1 MSDDELLI
9 SSLKSLGFN
18 LGLFYKCCTIL
29 TLIQLNTIMYKP
41 LALFIGLRYTRSRKK
56 NHFVSFISLSSM
68 LGIGMGV
75 MVLITVLSVMN
86 GFDQEIHRRFFG
98 MAPEITITGPDERL
112 SDWPQVVKKIETIP
126 GIKAIAPYV
135 GSQGLLTHEGQV
147 LPIVLTGILPEKE
160 QSVTHLNKKLLAGSM
175 DNLKHFGIIL
185 GKGLAD
191 SLGVMIGDKVTIM
204 IPQATVTPAG
214 MIPRFKRFTVVGV
227 FSAGTGFNF
236 DTKLAFINIEDAQKL
251 MQMDKNDVSGIKM
264 KINNVYKAPELS
276 YELSDLLGE
285 GYQVGNWTQQFGAF
299 FEAVKMEKTMMFM
312 ILLLIIA
319 VAAFNLVSSLVMV
332 VNDKQAE
339 IAILRTIGATPS
351 TILWVFIVQGMMVGL
366 VGTVLGLLGGL
377 VLANNATEI
386 VNALQSFFQVKVLS
400 SSIYFVDYLPSKIM
414 FRDLWQVCTMA
425 LLMSFAATIYP
436 AWRASKTVI
445 AEALHYE

>member
-1 MSDDELLI
+1 
-9 SSLKSLGFN
+9 
-18 LGLFYKCCTIL
+18 
-29 TLIQLNTIMYKP
+29 MYKP

-75 MVLITVLSVMN
+75 MVLVTVLSVMN
-86 GFDQEIHRRFFG
+86 GFDHEIHKRFFG
-98 MAPEITITGPDERL
+98 MAPEITISGPDEKL
-112 SDWPQVVKKIETIP
+112 TDWPALENKIKAIP
-126 GIKAIAPYV
+126 QIKAIAPYV
-135 GSQGLLTHEGQV
+135 GGQGLLTHDGQV
-147 LPIVLTGILPEKE
+147 LPIVLTGVLPEKE
-160 QSVTHLNKKLLAGSM
+160 IAVTHLNDKLLAGDM
-175 DNLKHFGIIL
+175 NNLKHFGIIL

-191 SLGVMIGDKVTIM
+191 TLGVMMGDKVTIM

-214 MIPRFKRFTVVGV
+214 MIPRFKRFTVAGV

-236 DTKLAFINIEDAQKL
+236 DTKLAFINLADAQKL
-251 MQMDKNDVSGIKM
+251 LQLGDDVTGLKM
-264 KINNVYKAPELS
+264 KIDNVYQAPELS
-276 YELSDLLGE
+276 ERLSNLLGE
-285 GYQVGNWTQQFGAF
+285 EYQVGNWTQQFGAF
-299 FEAVKMEKTMMFM
+299 FEAVKMEKTMMFL
-312 ILLLIIA
+312 ILMLIIA

-351 TILWVFIVQGMMVGL
+351 TILWVFIVQGMMVGI
-366 VGTVLGLLGGL
+366 VGTGIGLAGGL
-377 VLANNATEI
+377 VLAKNATAI
-386 VNALQSFFQVKVLS
+386 VNYLQNLFNVKVLS
-400 SSIYFVDYLPSKIM
+400 SSIYFVDYLPSEIL
-414 FRDLWQVCTMA
+414 FSDLWHVCVMA

>member
-1 MSDDELLI
+1 
-9 SSLKSLGFN
+9 
-18 LGLFYKCCTIL
+18 
-29 TLIQLNTIMYKP
+29 MYKP

-56 NHFVSFISLSSM
+56 NHFVSFISFSSM

-75 MVLITVLSVMN
+75 MVLVTVLSVMN
-86 GFDQEIHRRFFG
+86 GFDKEIHKRFFG
-98 MAPEITITGPDERL
+98 MAPEITVSGPNEKL
-112 SDWPQVVKKIETIP
+112 SNWPEVVKKIKAIP
-126 GIKAIAPYV
+126 EIKAIAPFV
-135 GSQGLLTHEGQV
+135 GGQGLLTLDGQV
-147 LPIVLTGILPEKE
+147 LPIVLTGIVPSEE
-160 QSVTHLNKKLLAGSM
+160 EAVTHLGDKLLAGSM
-175 DNLKHFGIIL
+175 KNLNHFGMIL

-191 SLGVMIGDKVTIM
+191 SLGVMMGDKVTIM

-214 MIPRFKRFTVVGV
+214 MIPRFKRFTIVGI

-236 DTKLAFINIEDAQKL
+236 DTKLAFINMADAQTL
-251 MQMDKNDVSGIKM
+251 LQMGNDVSGIKM
-264 KINNVYKAPELS
+264 KINNVYQAPELS
-276 YELSDLLGE
+276 DRLSHLLGD

-299 FEAVKMEKTMMFM
+299 FQAVKMEKTMMFM

-351 TILWVFIVQGMMVGL
+351 TILWVFIVQGMMVGIVGTAIGL
-366 VGTVLGLLGGL
+366 VGGLI
-377 VLANNATEI
+377 LAKNATAI
-386 VNALQSFFQVKVLS
+386 VNGLQSLFHMKVLS
-400 SSIYFVDYLPSKIM
+400 SSIYFVDYLPSEIL
-414 FRDLWQVCTMA
+414 FSDLWQVCAMA